1 MSTTT
6 TDNCC
11 LCAKPIRGFGNNPA
25 PLGEPGQR
33 CCESCNYTRVMPA
46 RLIAMLGPEHGAAAA
61 KQVLAVAREHVEIDD
76 EEEEEDD
83 AASDSDFE
91 DCEDCGYTH
100 LTEDKCPSGSATK
113 HYVRWRDEGMEV
125 YQVVEG
131 VDELLPPTTSLRDHS
146 AYDRFRTTAASKTTY
161 YQTFGGGP
169 EGGYFVVREVPTCAT
184 GCGCEL
190 SIYEVSRT
198 WGEPWTITALPAGTM
213 FKYEA
218 ANEEEGK
225 PACVKLDVAW

>member
-1 MSTTT
+1 
-6 TDNCC
+6 
-11 LCAKPIRGFGNNPA
+11 
-25 PLGEPGQR
+25 
-33 CCESCNYTRVMPA
+33 MPA

-61 KQVLAVAREHVEIDD
+61 RQVLAVAREHVEIDD
-76 EEEEEDD
+76 DEHTCDNCGTLLAEGEGVIDESDEALLRCAGCQEEDD

-113 HYVRWRDEGMEV
+113 HYVRWRDDWKEV
-125 YQVVEG
+125 YEVVEG
-131 VDELLPPTTSLRDHS
+131 VDALLPPTTSLRDHS
-146 AYDRFRTTAASKTTY
+146 AFDRFRTTAASRTTY

-190 SIYEVSRT
+190 SIYEVRRT
-198 WGEPWTITALPAGTM
+198 WGEPWTITALPAGTTLQ
-213 FKYEA
+213 YEA
-218 ANEEEGK
+218 ANEEAGE
-225 PACVKLDVAW
+225 PARVKLDVAW